1 MLLKTERKL
10 NINNI
15 YDVEG
20 LIFYTKED
28 YLMFKNIDK
37 NITQI
42 VKSVKDGIIDI
53 NEVFNDIEKIRV
65 LEFKY
70 NAGEKLFDL
79 FKNATELLEYEGT
92 DFDIEYKVGCRFYAK
107 FLLVEYSE
115 FDNESENKKLN

>member
-28 YLMFKNIDK
+28 YMIFKNIDK
-37 NITQI
+37 NINQI

-70 NAGEKLFDL
+70 NAGQQLFDL
-79 FKNATELLEYEGT
+79 FKNATELLKYEGT
-92 DFDIEYKVGCRFYAK
+92 DFDIEYKVGCRFYDK

-115 FDNESENKKLN
+115 FDNDDDN